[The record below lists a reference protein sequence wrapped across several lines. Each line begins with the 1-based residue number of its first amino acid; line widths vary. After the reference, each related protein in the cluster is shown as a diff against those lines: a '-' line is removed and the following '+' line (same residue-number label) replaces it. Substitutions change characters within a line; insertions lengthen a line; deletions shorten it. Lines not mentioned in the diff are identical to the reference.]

1 MTPVPDLP
9 SHVRRIDPDAEAA
22 RLAEERKQRTA
33 ASQPGH
39 ILCDEMHQVVSD
51 DETGIISIRVLSSL
65 PPAKLTAS
73 LGTTI
78 AHIVRAQCY
87 PDDQSP

>member
-1 MTPVPDLP
+1 VPDFHP
-9 SHVRRIDPDAEAA
+9 HVRRIDPDAEAA

-39 ILCDEMHQVVSD
+39 VLCDEMHQIAGD
-51 DETGIISIRVLSSL
+51 GEAGIISIRVLSSL
-65 PPAKLTAS
+65 PPAKLLPPA
-73 LGTTI
+73 LGATI
-78 AHIVRAQCY
+78 AHIVWTQCY